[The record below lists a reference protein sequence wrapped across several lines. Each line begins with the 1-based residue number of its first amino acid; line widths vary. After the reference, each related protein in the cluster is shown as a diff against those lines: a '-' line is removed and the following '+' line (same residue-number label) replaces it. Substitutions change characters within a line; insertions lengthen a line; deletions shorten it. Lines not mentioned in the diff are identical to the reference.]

1 MLYDSVVGWFRARW
15 PLLHARRHITDCL
28 LLFSEKELKK
38 TSMSYFPFEDLDD

>member
-38 TSMSYFPFEDLDD
+38 TSMEYFTADEDD